1 MAKIWKGVA
10 FVLTGFIL
18 GMIAAIKFIAPP
30 GEDIEIKF
38 DKTKLVIKGKNNQVT
53 DAVDVTPVMNIV
65 KEARKSKR
73 QQKKEDRK
81 MEREKRKLERKNKKS
96 GSVG

>member
-18 GMIAAIKFIAPP
+18 GMIATIKFIAPP
-30 GEDIEIKF
+30 GEDVEIKF

-53 DAVDVTPVMNIV
+53 DAIDVTPVMNIV

-73 QQKKEDRK
+73 QMKKE
-81 MEREKRKLERKNKKS
+81 ERDKKKAERKNNPL
-96 GSVG
+96 

>member
-18 GMIAAIKFIAPP
+18 GMIATIKFIAPP
-30 GEDIEIKF
+30 GEDVEIKF
-38 DKTKLVIKGKNNQVT
+38 YKTKLVIKGKNNQVT
-53 DAVDVTPVMNIV
+53 DAIDVTPVMNIV

-73 QQKKEDRK
+73 QMKKE
-81 MEREKRKLERKNKKS
+81 ERAKKKAERKNNPL
-96 GSVG
+96 